1 MGVENERRQ
10 PDQGDH
16 SRGIRAL
23 LQVAC
28 RLSSQLGGQ
37 PMSQHHHIIKRWNDY
52 LLAEGLNEKCNR
64 YFDPDTGH
72 FTSKEKAAAEG
83 GTYSISTAASERCG
97 DKEAKPGKMKVTSK
111 GKLQTKFTLAQ
122 CGRKNAQTGEKK
134 SKDKRC
140 RDYPRGRYGDKN
152 TKSQKEGIDATTALP
167 TKTDNRR
174 QDQPEERKE
183 RNFGGHKELSRLA
196 RGIYEHESGALLV
209 RPGDVDARELEA
221 TWGSVLDEG
230 EGQCPQHCVQ
240 QVLDLLARVQRA
252 NKGEG

>member
-1 MGVENERRQ
+1 MIDPINDAWKRF
-10 PDQGDH
+10 
-16 SRGIRAL
+16 L
-23 LQVAC
+23 LQ
-28 RLSSQLGGQ
+28 
-37 PMSQHHHIIKRWNDY
+37 
-52 LLAEGLNEKCNR
+52 EGLDEKCNR

-72 FTSKEKAAAEG
+72 FTSKEKAAAKG

-174 QDQPEERKE
+174 QEQPEERRE
-183 RNFGGHKELSRLA
+183 RNFPGNKELTRLA
-196 RGIYEHESGALLV
+196 RGIYEHDSGALLV
-209 RPGDVDARELEA
+209 RPGDVDAGELEA
-221 TWGSVLDEG
+221 TWGSVLDES

>member
-1 MGVENERRQ
+1 MSDPINEAWRRF
-10 PDQGDH
+10 
-16 SRGIRAL
+16 L
-23 LQVAC
+23 LQ
-28 RLSSQLGGQ
+28 
-37 PMSQHHHIIKRWNDY
+37 
-52 LLAEGLNEKCNR
+52 EGLDEKCNR

-72 FTSKEKAAAEG
+72 FTSKEKAAQKG

-97 DKEAKPGKMKVTSK
+97 DKEAKPGKMRVTKK

-122 CGRKNAQTGEKK
+122 CGRKNAQTGDKK
-134 SKDKRC
+134 PKDKRC

-167 TKTDNRR
+167 TKTDNSR
-174 QDQPEERKE
+174 QEQPEER
-183 RNFGGHKELSRLA
+183 RDA

-209 RPGDVDARELEA
+209 RPGDVDTGELEA
-221 TWGSVLDEG
+221 TWGSVLGEG

-252 NKGEG
+252 NKGEA